1 MSPLARS
8 AFRRSAGLLLLVLA
22 LVNAAPSSRADTVDQ
37 LVALIRQSSSTGNPA
52 MAFLQGLGRLGDFSL
67 GQADIR
73 RALTESGA
81 PAGGM
86 IEKLLSTTKKLTKR
100 GGSVQ
105 IDRTQE
111 TLLSPLTPDGKGAV
125 KIGKTVKFRL
135 RVQGSNDATIDDVSG
150 LQVGETRDD
159 LYDLWNVKFTRE
171 GGRPV
176 AKVTAG
182 ALIFSKTVT
191 IDLSPGA
198 TPAARPSGNQ
208 PRRNGLTD
216 AVDRN
221 VTNR

>member
-1 MSPLARS
+1 MKS
-8 AFRRSAGLLLLVLA
+8 ALHRCAALVLLVLA
-22 LVNAAPSSRADTVDQ
+22 LVNAAPTRADTVDQ

-86 IEKLLSTTKKLTKR
+86 IEKLLSTTRKLTKR
-100 GGSVQ
+100 GAHVQ

-111 TLLSPLTPDGKGAV
+111 TTLSPLTPDGKGAV
-125 KIGKTVKFRL
+125 KIGKTVKLRL
-135 RVQGSNDATIDDVSG
+135 RVQGSHDATIDDVSG
-150 LQVGETRDD
+150 LQVGETRDE

-191 IDLSPGA
+191 IDLSPSA
-198 TPAARPSGNQ
+198 TPARSTNPVQ
-208 PRRNGLTD
+208 PRRGLTD

-221 VTNR
+221 VTSR

>member
-1 MSPLARS
+1 MKTAFHRS
-8 AFRRSAGLLLLVLA
+8 AALILLVLA
-22 LVNAAPSSRADTVDQ
+22 LVNAAPSTRADTVDQ
-37 LVALIRQSSSTGNPA
+37 LVALIRQSSGTGNPA

-100 GGSVQ
+100 GANVQ

-150 LQVGETRDD
+150 IRVGETKDD

-191 IDLSPGA
+191 IDLSPAA
-198 TPAARPSGNQ
+198 TPNRLNGAPQ

-216 AVDRN
+216 RVDRT